1 MKIFFFY
8 LLASALAANST
19 RKVFIDNDGITPL
32 NVFLP
37 LLANMEIL
45 GLSASFGDPSYVDS
59 LGRAS
64 DLVHNYTLGSCI
76 PLYGGAS
83 TPLIRTE
90 KTFNAWQSLYGE
102 FVWKGAWDPKYNN
115 THLWDKIVYNSS
127 TPAAWELV
135 KAVKEHPNEVE
146 IYAAGLMTTVA
157 QAISLYPSLPQ
168 EAKALWIMGG
178 YIDGQYDQVTGGD
191 IVDDINTDFNLM
203 IDPEAAH
210 IVLTANWTDLYIG
223 ELAERGYKV
232 LALDKY
238 QPPSPLSAANDLN
251 KIIRVEYPDKLSAR
265 LAVEAL
271 ELWKQPPYS
280 ECFVETGRLTLTPD
294 DPNSNRNIYE
304 TKSSQNLEEL
314 GVRQRIKKIKSLKE
328 IGDLIPEFKNNTL
341 PDTLNATYNYDCGTG
356 LSDKSIKVA
365 FSEASRLGVAFAFG
379 DDGEVTKVDSH
390 KVTVKSGKV
399 YEASKVIVS
408 AGASTVFLVPLDSQ
422 INAWG
427 GFVAHIKLTDEE
439 YEIYKDIPIFFSAE
453 YGYFF
458 PPDAETHRIK
468 IALTTCD
475 AFALK
480 RIDKQDIKVP
490 RFQTE
495 YPDTVP
501 KDHYNDIMKLIE
513 LVLPDLAYHKPQDF
527 KTCWC
532 ADTSTMDK
540 IEGKLEPQLDEV
552 WRWKVKPE
560 FRQTITNRQPRPN
573 LNLAEVE
580 FFKD

>member
-1 MKIFFFY
+1 MSLGFDTIVIGCG
-8 LLASALAANST
+8 
-19 RKVFIDNDGITPL
+19 VF
-32 NVFLP
+32 
-37 LLANMEIL
+37 
-45 GLSASFGDPSYVDS
+45 GLS
-59 LGRAS
+59 
-64 DLVHNYTLGSCI
+64 TCI
-76 PLYGGAS
+76 
-83 TPLIRTE
+83 
-90 KTFNAWQSLYGE
+90 
-102 FVWKGAWDPKYNN
+102 
-115 THLWDKIVYNSS
+115 
-127 TPAAWELV
+127 
-135 KAVKEHPNEVE
+135 
-146 IYAAGLMTTVA
+146 
-157 QAISLYPSLPQ
+157 
-168 EAKALWIMGG
+168 
-178 YIDGQYDQVTGGD
+178 
-191 IVDDINTDFNLM
+191 
-203 IDPEAAH
+203 
-210 IVLTANWTDLYIG
+210 

-271 ELWKQPPYS
+271 ELWKQPPYN
-280 ECFVETGRLTLTPD
+280 ECFVKTGRLTLTPD

-328 IGDLIPEFKNNTL
+328 IGELIPEFKNNTL

-365 FSEASRLGVAFAFG
+365 FSEASRLGVAFAFE
-379 DDGEVTKVDSH
+379 DDGEVIKVDSH
-390 KVTVKSGKV
+390 QVTVKSGKV

-427 GFVAHIKLTDEE
+427 GFVAHIKLTEEE

-480 RIDKQDIKVP
+480 RIDNQDTKVP

-532 ADTSTMDK
+532 ADTSTSKFLIDECPYFEDVYVASGDSAHGFKFLPNIGKYIVDK
-540 IEGKLEPQLDEV
+540 IEGKLEPELDEV